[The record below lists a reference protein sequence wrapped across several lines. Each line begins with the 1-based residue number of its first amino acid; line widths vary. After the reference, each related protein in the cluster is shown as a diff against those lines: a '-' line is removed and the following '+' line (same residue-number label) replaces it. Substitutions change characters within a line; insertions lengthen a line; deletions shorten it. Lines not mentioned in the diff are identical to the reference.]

1 MLNYRLTSWIENNS
15 ILCDEQDGFRKNR
28 STMDH
33 ISNLVYVDLLE
44 TRIKKKRDTFAAF
57 IDFSKAYDRVD
68 RTLLW
73 GKLIKLGISGRMLKA
88 LKSLYNEVKCAVRIN
103 GQISDWFDVK
113 IGLKQGC
120 ILSPLL
126 FNIFIN
132 DLAQTVN
139 NLECGA
145 SYGEGDVSILLYAD
159 DIVLCQIMKP
169 NYRVCYA
176 ASMIIVCHGA

>member
-1 MLNYRLTSWIENNS
+1 M
-15 ILCDEQDGFRKNR
+15 
-28 STMDH
+28 
-33 ISNLVYVDLLE
+33 
-44 TRIKKKRDTFAAF
+44 
-57 IDFSKAYDRVD
+57 
-68 RTLLW
+68 LW
-73 GKLIKLGISGRMLKA
+73 GKLIKLGISGRMLEA

-159 DIVLCQIMKP
+159 DIVLLSDNEAKLQRMLCCLNDYCLSWGLTINFEKSKIMHFRPRSTKQTVSILRCG
-169 NYRVCYA
+169 NNEMV
-176 ASMIIVCHGA
+176 

>member
-1 MLNYRLTSWIENNS
+1 MN
-15 ILCDEQDGFRKNR
+15 
-28 STMDH
+28 H
-33 ISNLVYVDLLE
+33 ISSLAYVVK

-57 IDFSKAYDRVD
+57 IDISKAYDRVD

-73 GKLIKLGISGRMLKA
+73 GKLIKLGPSGIMLEA
-88 LKSLYNEVKCAVRIN
+88 LKTLYTEVKCAVRIN

-120 ILSPLL
+120 IFTPLL

-139 NLECGA
+139 NSECGA
-145 SYGEGDVSILLYAD
+145 SYGE
-159 DIVLCQIMKP
+159 
-169 NYRVCYA
+169 R
-176 ASMIIVCHGA
+176 